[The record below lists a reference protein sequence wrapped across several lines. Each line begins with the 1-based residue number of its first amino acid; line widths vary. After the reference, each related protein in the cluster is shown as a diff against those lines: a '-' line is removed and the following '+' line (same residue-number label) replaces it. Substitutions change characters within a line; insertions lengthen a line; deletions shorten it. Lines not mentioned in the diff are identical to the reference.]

1 MLYRI
6 DKGCKIIVIHHI
18 GRSTMNSTLVKA
30 ERPFTDSVTMAR
42 DGVLR
47 NIQFND
53 KVTCVFPAKPSKK
66 LKLLIIL
73 HWEAQLNCT
82 SQTNPEFLLFKETNL
97 CVNFKMSQAK
107 FLARETSLALRR
119 SDPLIIRM

>member
-1 MLYRI
+1 M
-6 DKGCKIIVIHHI
+6 
-18 GRSTMNSTLVKA
+18 
-30 ERPFTDSVTMAR
+30 
-42 DGVLR
+42 
-47 NIQFND
+47 
-53 KVTCVFPAKPSKK
+53 
-66 LKLLIIL
+66 KLLFTL
-73 HWEAQLNCT
+73 HWEAQLNCVR